1 MRKLALD
8 FGDKKIGVAVSDALN
23 ITAQGKGYIKRSD
36 LRKDLEEIKDYIEK
50 YDVDEVIVGMP
61 KNMDGSLGP
70 RAKKT
75 QEFINFLNNNL
86 DITINTWDERLSSK
100 EAERILIKADVS
112 RSNRKEVIDKMA
124 ASLILDSYLQA
135 NYKIRRNNNEQKRR

>member
-8 FGDKKIGVAVSDALN
+8 FGDKKIGVAISDALN

-50 YDVDEVIVGMP
+50 YDVDEIIVGMP

-70 RAKKT
+70 RANKT

-86 DITINTWDERLSSK
+86 EININTWDERLTTK
-100 EAERILIKADVS
+100 EAERVLIKADVS

-124 ASLILDSYLQA
+124 ASLILDSYIQA
-135 NYKIRRNNNEQKRR
+135 NIKNRRNNNESKRR